1 MKSFLIFST
10 TGAIR
15 VVMYVFIII
24 AILYLI
30 KILTRWV
37 KLFDEK

>member
-1 MKSFLIFST
+1 MKSFLVFST

-24 AILYLI
+24 AIFYLI
-30 KILTRWV
+30 KILI
-37 KLFDEK
+37 KFYKKF